1 MSSRVAF
8 ALATCLALA
17 GCDTADPG
25 CADRS
30 LAHIRIA
37 PEVNGLEPPPDGAV
51 LPGRFVTWEPG
62 PVEFVTTDGRSFGFL
77 LEPEDDAVVPDLA
90 ALGPV
95 TLQGLGF
102 GFDPFRPALP
112 TIEVRSPRRE
122 LLVLLGTDERPDGEL
137 VQVEAPRDETRCP
150 RRTHE
155 DGLAR
160 NKPVYVSLGDVEERL
175 FQGQSTDAGA
185 LRFDVLAAQS
195 NNRSHPWAPCSEA
208 DCPWEKL
215 SWMLWDPSLPVLE

>member
-1 MSSRVAF
+1 MTLRAASLLGI
-8 ALATCLALA
+8 ALGLA

-51 LPGRFVTWEPG
+51 LAGRFVTWEPG

-77 LEPEDDAVVPDLA
+77 LEPEADAVVPDLA

-95 TLQGLGF
+95 TLQGSGF
-102 GFDPFRPALP
+102 GFTAFQPALP
-112 TIEVRSPRRE
+112 TLEVRTPRRE
-122 LLVLLGTDERPDGEL
+122 LLVLLGNDERPDGEV
-137 VQVEAPRDETRCP
+137 VQVDSPRDETRCTH
-150 RRTHE
+150 RTHE
-155 DGLAR
+155 RGLAR
-160 NKPVYVSLGDVEERL
+160 NKPVYVTLGDAEERL
-175 FQGQSTDAGA
+175 YQGQSTDAGA

-215 SWMLWDPSLPVLE
+215 SWMLWDPALPVLE